1 MNLNPEDVLVEDMQA
16 GSGRTLL
23 ERRLRQNVV
32 VDEFKKYPSAGA
44 PVDNSRSGDFAQY
57 EASIGADPRNPFSP
71 FQSEI
76 EWRFARWLS
85 EKEIGVNATN
95 ELLAIPG
102 FPELLN
108 LSFQNAKDLHD
119 IIDSKLSES

>member
-1 MNLNPEDVLVEDMQA
+1 MLSLWRPEITGAPFLDFADMNLNPEDVLVEDMQA

-57 EASIGADPRNPFSP
+57 
-71 FQSEI
+71 
-76 EWRFARWLS
+76 
-85 EKEIGVNATN
+85 
-95 ELLAIPG
+95 
-102 FPELLN
+102 
-108 LSFQNAKDLHD
+108 
-119 IIDSKLSES
+119 